1 MPSHT
6 LRVVARV
13 VALPNQVD
21 AVKSI
26 LDSIV
31 LPTRQEQGCL
41 KYELV
46 QNNDDPTD
54 FTFIEE
60 WESQNLLEKHLAS
73 SHIQS
78 ASLELKD
85 LVVGSPD
92 IRCYSLIA

>member
-13 VALPNQVD
+13 LALPNTVE

-26 LDSIV
+26 LKSIV
-31 LPTRQEQGCL
+31 FPTRQEQGCL

-60 WESQNLLEKHLAS
+60 WESQSLLEKHLAS
-73 SHIQS
+73 NHIQL
-78 ASLELKD
+78 ASSELED
-85 LVVGSPD
+85 LVVAPPD